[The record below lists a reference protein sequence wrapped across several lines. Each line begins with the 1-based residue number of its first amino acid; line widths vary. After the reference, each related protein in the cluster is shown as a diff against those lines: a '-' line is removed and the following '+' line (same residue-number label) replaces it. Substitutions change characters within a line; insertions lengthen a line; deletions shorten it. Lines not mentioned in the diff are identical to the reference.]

1 MKILFVSAMLL
12 LANSCGVSREPKN
25 NSREPLPAPGTAQL
39 IDGANRFGLDLFRE
53 ISKGSAHNDNVFIS
67 PLSIHTAIAM
77 AWNGAGT
84 STKQQL
90 AERLYLPSG
99 NDQQINE
106 AMKQMMASLMNSDPK
121 VKMDVAN
128 SVWYRS
134 GYKVKSSFLDV
145 NRNYLNAD
153 VAELDFSDP
162 KAKDQINGWVARK
175 TNDRIKQI
183 VDEITPEHVMFLI
196 NAVHFKGIWEKEFK
210 KDLTQNRPFYLADG
224 SIKQLMTMEMKSRFS
239 YSELEGYRV
248 LELPYGNGNFS
259 MLVLLPDK
267 EMDINKLVQK
277 LTADE
282 WNTIASD
289 LNYKTE
295 ISIRLPRFTFS
306 YETELKKP
314 LMQLGITEAF
324 IPELANFKGITDS
337 DIYISRVRHKSFVEV
352 NEEGTEAAAVT
363 SIEFRETAMPSEP
376 LTFYVDRPFVFALRE
391 KTTNSL
397 MFIGKVMEPVQ

>member
-1 MKILFVSAMLL
+1 MLF
-12 LANSCGVSREPKN
+12 LAISCGVSREPKN
-25 NSREPLPAPGTAQL
+25 NAQEPVATADNEL
-39 IDGANRFGLDLFRE
+39 LVNGANRFGLDLFRE
-53 ISKGSAHNDNVFIS
+53 ISASSPRNENIFIS
-67 PLSIHTAIAM
+67 PLSIHTALAM

-90 AERLYLPSG
+90 AERMYLPAGS
-99 NDQQINE
+99 NQQINH
-106 AMKQMMASLMNSDPK
+106 SLQQLMSGLMLSDPK

-128 SVWYRS
+128 SVWYRT
-134 GYKVKSSFLDV
+134 GYKVKNSFLDV
-145 NRNYLNAD
+145 NRNYFNAD
-153 VAELDFSDP
+153 VAELDFSNP
-162 KAKDQINGWVARK
+162 KAKDQINGWVAQK
-175 TNDRIKQI
+175 TNNRIKQI

-196 NAVHFKGIWEKEFK
+196 NAVYFKGIWEKEFK

-224 SIKQLMTMEMKSRFS
+224 SEKRLMTMEMKSRFS
-239 YSELEGYRV
+239 YSEREGYRV

-259 MLVLLPDK
+259 MLVILPDK
-267 EMDINKLVQK
+267 GLDVNKLAQK

-282 WNTIASD
+282 WYALGND
-289 LNYKTE
+289 LNYKPE

-314 LMQLGITEAF
+314 LMQLGIREAF
-324 IPELANFKGITDS
+324 VPELANFKGITDS

-376 LTFYVDRPFVFALRE
+376 LTFYIDRPFIFALRE
-391 KTTNSL
+391 KTTNCL
-397 MFIGKVMEPVQ
+397 MFIGKVMEPTQ